1 MSAKEEQRDYIFKR
15 DYRSSMRLNYNHF
28 LIKEVCGYLVHPSIP
43 TNQTKLRIADVG
55 TGTGIWA
62 CDLASKLPETV
73 RIDGFDIPDA
83 QYPAPGFRPK
93 NVHLY
98 VHDGFEEYPAEFLG
112 QYDIVNARFWQCIV
126 NDPDAKPLLKKL
138 LSLPGGYL
146 QWLEPLPLSANVV
159 VTHEGAETIASERLA
174 NTFHKPSQTAVCW
187 VEGLKSLF
195 ETEGL
200 TDVSRTDYPFPN
212 YLRPLWSQSSM
223 ATTADV
229 MAKIDSYNTKGSGI
243 GMKFVEDLER
253 ESANGVAVD
262 TPFQCV
268 VDAKLRNDFIFT

>member
-1 MSAKEEQRDYIFKR
+1 MSAKEEQREYIFKR
-15 DYRSSMRLNYNHF
+15 DYKSSMRLNYNHF

-73 RIDGFDIPDA
+73 RIDGFDISDA

-112 QYDIVNARFWQCIV
+112 QYDIVNARFWLCII
-126 NDPDAKPLLKKL
+126 NDPDAKPLLQKL
-138 LSLPGGYL
+138 LSLVKPGGYL

-174 NTFHKPSQTAVCW
+174 NTFHKPKPDSHW

-200 TDVSRTDYPFPN
+200 TDVSRTDYAWPN

-268 VDAKLRNDFIFT
+268 VGRKASE